1 MNRKTKH
8 PQTKYRQTRPK
19 SSGGAKEPADQNA
32 LVIGRKPVKE
42 ALEQTGDASHKI
54 EKVLINKAARGEEID
69 AIRRLATTSAVPF
82 QFVPEVKLN
91 RMCPGGNHQGVI
103 ATIAPVAFRDVDE
116 MLSQIAPTQDDV
128 KASKPT
134 LLLLDRIEDP
144 HNFGSLLRSAL
155 AAGVKGVIVPTRH
168 MAQLNEAAIK
178 TSAGTAMRIPIARV
192 KRLTEV
198 IQQLKERGYWVVGAD
213 ASGEMAFSDYDWNKP
228 VAIVMGS
235 ESSGMHP
242 EVASACDTVVSIPMY
257 GPVESLNV
265 SVATAL
271 LVFRAAELKSSI
283 ITGE

>member
-1 MNRKTKH
+1 M
-8 PQTKYRQTRPK
+8 
-19 SSGGAKEPADQNA
+19 PADRTS

-42 ALEQTGDASHKI
+42 ALEEKGDARHKI

-69 AIRRLATTSAVPF
+69 EIRRLATTLSIPF

-91 RMCPGGNHQGVI
+91 RICPGVNHQGVV
-103 ATIAPVAFRDVDE
+103 ATMAPVAFWDVDE
-116 MLSQIAPTQDDV
+116 MLSHIAPTLDDV
-128 KASKPT
+128 KAKKPT

-144 HNFGSLLRSAL
+144 HNFGAILRSAL

-168 MAQLNEAAIK
+168 MAQLNEATIK

-213 ASGEMAFSDYDWNKP
+213 ASGEMAFGNYDWNKP
-228 VAIVMGS
+228 VAIVVGS

-242 EVASACDTVVSIPMY
+242 EVVSACDSVVSIPMY

-271 LVFRAAELKSSI
+271 LVFKAAEQKNN
-283 ITGE
+283 